1 MSAKRA
7 INYARVSTPR
17 QAELYS
23 LDYQLEQEQAYDAE
37 MGFVVIAEFRDDQ
50 SGRRIDRDGL
60 EEACQMLERDE
71 ADVLITWKFDR
82 LHRNYVN
89 SVVLRERIRKVGK
102 DIHYAQSRQVSGKTA
117 RERLPEDLQFIMA
130 EIDADTILEN
140 TTGGRLRKAK
150 AGKWIG
156 LNKPPYGYQRS
167 GRGHDAAMEIYE
179 KQAAIVRLVFLWYVI
194 GEGESGPLSTDAIA
208 KRLIAMGTPTPL
220 DDMQQENPTRKRAFG
235 QWNRGSIYKIL
246 NQPAY
251 MGIFY
256 QYRYKQVGGNRVINP
271 NKEEWVGVPVPAII
285 SGELYEAAQRRL
297 EKGREISPR
306 ASVDTYLVGRRIWC
320 ECGYKMRSLN
330 TSKTFT
336 MQNGNVHSYTYHNY
350 VCPGKREVDKTV
362 AHRCDMPIQAVKK
375 VDARVW
381 QWITEEIANP
391 EVLERKLR
399 EVQSGQQQKSSTIT
413 DGLEALYRNRETVE
427 AELKRIGMLYAKEGM
442 PSHIVDELIAEQSH
456 KLVLTNEEIKRREHD
471 RETPLTDEAIMTL
484 VQFSA
489 AFRQKL
495 ETVGKTFEG
504 RRTVIDGLDTKVTVF
519 RKDGEIWLKLQS
531 ILRPDGVAVPLAEP
545 FQTEFLSS

>member
-1 MSAKRA
+1 MSPKRA

-23 LDYQLEQEQAYDAE
+23 LDYQLEQERAYDAE
-37 MGFVVIAEFRDDQ
+37 MGFVVVAELRDDQ

-102 DIHYAQSRQVSGKTA
+102 DIHYAQSKQVSGKTA

-167 GRGHDAAMEIYE
+167 GRGHDAAMIVDER
-179 KQAAIVRLVFLWYVI
+179 QAEVVRMIFNWYVV
-194 GEGESGPLSTDAIA
+194 GEGDTPPFSTDLIT
-208 KRLIAMGTPTPL
+208 KRLISLGIPTPQ
-220 DDMQQENPTRKRAFG
+220 DDQNQENPSRKRGYG
-235 QWNRGSIYKIL
+235 QWARATIYKIL
-246 NQPAY
+246 HQPAY
-251 MGIFY
+251 MGMFY
-256 QYRYKQVGGNRVINP
+256 QYRYKQVAGRRVINP
-271 NKEEWVGVPVPAII
+271 NKDEWVGVPVPAII

-306 ASVDTYLVGRRIWC
+306 AATDIYLVGRRIWC

-330 TSKTFT
+330 TKKTFT

-350 VCPGKREVDKTV
+350 ICPGKREVGKTV
-362 AHRCDMPIQAVKK
+362 TNSCDMPIQPVKK

-391 EVLERKLR
+391 DVLERKLR
-399 EVQSGQQQKSSTIT
+399 EVQSGQVQQSRSLT
-413 DGLEALYRNRETVE
+413 DALDALYKNRQTIE

-456 KLVLTNEEIKRREHD
+456 KLVLTNEEIKRREHE

-545 FQTEFLSS
+545 FQSDFLSP